1 MTEPRPTKSELQIEK
16 EQSQNPHPK
25 KTGAAPGQM
34 RKMAQRDSKIFRI
47 VKGLLLVAAEIAAV
61 TWLVVF
67 GDLAATL
74 RAQSAAN
81 QASLQAPTVPQ
92 WQIDA
97 GGKMAFD
104 VVSVKTNK
112 SNEPPTSAFVLG
124 PGDAYVSNGGRFSA
138 TNQPLIAYL
147 AFAYKLR
154 ASDLPGLPAW
164 VYNDR
169 FDIEARVQGNP
180 TKDQMRLLMQSLL
193 ADRFKL
199 ATHSETKPG
208 PAFALVMSKPG
219 KIGPQ
224 LQADSGDG
232 CSAAP
237 TPQASGAA
245 PSGVRSATS
254 PTSALGCRRF
264 PVATSG
270 RFPQTHP
277 GGANRRERRNPG
289 ANCGLSKE
297 SLYWHRPP
305 GV

>member
-1 MTEPRPTKSELQIEK
+1 MTKPNSTRLALQIIK
-16 EQSQNPHPK
+16 RAL
-25 KTGAAPGQM
+25 G
-34 RKMAQRDSKIFRI
+34 RI
-47 VKGLLLVAAEIAAV
+47 LLLAVIGIAAV

-67 GDLAATL
+67 GDFAATL

-81 QASLQAPTVPQ
+81 RASPQAPAVPQ

-104 VVSVKTNK
+104 VVSVKPNK
-112 SNEPPTSAFVLG
+112 SNMPESSAFVLG
-124 PGDAYVSNGGRFSA
+124 PGDAYVPNGGRFWA

-199 ATHSETKPG
+199 ATHTETKPG

-219 KIGPQ
+219 KMADPAQLLGSQPEDTGPTFLEALKDQ
-224 LQADSGDG
+224 LGMKLESTTGPVDVLVIDHVEEP
-232 CSAAP
+232 SA
-237 TPQASGAA
+237 
-245 PSGVRSATS
+245 
-254 PTSALGCRRF
+254 
-264 PVATSG
+264 
-270 RFPQTHP
+270 
-277 GGANRRERRNPG
+277 N
-289 ANCGLSKE
+289 
-297 SLYWHRPP
+297 
-305 GV
+305 